1 MMDVGP
7 DGGVRGR
14 EDGPYAH
21 PARGRVLRRR
31 HCADLEHYV
40 RDAPDVH
47 RLVDLFREVH
57 GVGRK
62 GAQGSA
68 RRGLEAQDVVRPLRR
83 HQEELLR
90 TSVRTWELVQIKL
103 VLVHVERR
111 GQPRR
116 GHLPEGCHP
125 LEEHLVAF
133 ELRIGQHKVGRDNL
147 VLLRMAISVGSR
159 ATALADALSAGT
171 LSSTICI
178 ARLGGARPAG
188 VREALRSVHRDATR
202 SLWCPERAGLGP
214 QLQRAQRASPL
225 RGGAT
230 LVVGAQG
237 GGRAVRNGGVGAHG
251 ERSEEQHENRS
262 QGEQRHRSD

>member
-7 DGGVRGR
+7 EGGVRGR

-21 PARGRVLRRR
+21 PARGGVVRPH

-40 RDAPDVH
+40 RVVQDVH
-47 RLVDLFREVH
+47 RLFGEVH
-57 GVGRK
+57 IEGRK
-62 GAQGSA
+62 GAPGRV
-68 RRGLEAQDVVRPLRR
+68 RRGLEAQDVVLPQRR
-83 HQEELLR
+83 RQEELLR
-90 TSVRTWELVQIKL
+90 TIVRTWELEQIKL
-103 VLVHVERR
+103 VLVHVEGG

-133 ELRIGQHKVGRDNL
+133 ELRIGQHKVGCDNL
-147 VLLRMAISVGSR
+147 VLLRIASSVGSG
-159 ATALADALSAGT
+159 ATAPADALSAGT
-171 LSSTICI
+171 QLRSTICI
-178 ARLGGARPAG
+178 ARLGDARPAG

-202 SLWCPERAGLGP
+202 SRWCPECAGLGP
-214 QLQRAQRASPL
+214 QLQRAQRACPL

-237 GGRAVRNGGVGAHG
+237 GGRAVGNGGVGAHG